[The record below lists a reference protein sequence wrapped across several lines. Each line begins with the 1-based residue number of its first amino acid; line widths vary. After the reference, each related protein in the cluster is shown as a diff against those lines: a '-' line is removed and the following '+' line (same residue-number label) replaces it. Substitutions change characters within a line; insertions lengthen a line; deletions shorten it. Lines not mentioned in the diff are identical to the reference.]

1 MAKGGSFTDR
11 EKLISACDGSLRLLR
26 AEAGLTQDGMAQEL
40 GISKKT
46 LVGIEKGRSSLGWT
60 GSAALCLLFGDS
72 PTLRRR
78 LAGDPR
84 QAAAKLR
91 MHPTAETTEDNTA
104 ARSSEYTAAPPRSAS
119 DTPALSTEYAAP
131 IPPPDASPAVQ
142 TTPMGEPPAA
152 PPGTSPLWRCV
163 ARFGRFTAEQNVISE
178 HYRLI
183 DPAGRRVFASFDYSE
198 VEAVAARLNRS
209 EKHKTKGEPTD
220 EDT

>member
-1 MAKGGSFTDR
+1 MAKGGSFTNRD
-11 EKLISACDGSLRLLR
+11 KLISACDSSLRLLR
-26 AEAGLTQDGMAQEL
+26 AEAGLTQDSMAQEL

-91 MHPTAETTEDNTA
+91 MHPPAATPEDNTA
-104 ARSSEYTAAPPRSAS
+104 ALPLPAS
-119 DTPALSTEYAAP
+119 DTPALSAEYAAP
-131 IPPPDASPAVQ
+131 MPPSGASPG
-142 TTPMGEPPAA
+142 TPTVPIAPIGELPAA

-163 ARFGRFTAEQNVISE
+163 ARLGRFTAEQNVISE

-183 DPAGRRVFASFDYSE
+183 DPVGRRVFASFDYSE
-198 VEAVAARLNRS
+198 VESAAARLNQAENR
-209 EKHKTKGEPTD
+209 EMKGGPTD
-220 EDT
+220 DDT